1 MKISLTMKNNL
12 KHIILFIPIVAI
24 ITIFALTNARYE
36 IIANLSGN
44 ANFPYTALTLT
55 PSDLNNYVVE
65 AGNEIKIQYE
75 IANSENNNINTNNL
89 QYYIN
94 ITDSN
99 GEALENIDVIIRQT
113 LDDEATFDTAVAM
126 NYEED
131 KGYGPINLKCDG
143 TAENIMYDV
152 FLKCSD
158 EIAPGEYNLKLQVYA
173 ESITNVNFNLEREV
187 NIDLN
192 IVGESNLSPLNSEPV
207 YNTNNITN
215 TDSINMNSN
224 LNRLNIP
231 ENENSE
237 NDNTE
242 EATPVNEIMEEQ
254 NAPEEVEAGSKNEN
268 EENTTTEVENEKG
281 NVLETENVQAE
292 NNIIEEKEEV

>member
-12 KHIILFIPIVAI
+12 IHIILFIPIVAI
-24 ITIFALTNARYE
+24 VTIFALTNARYE

-55 PSDLNNYVVE
+55 PSDSNNYVVE

-75 IANSENNNINTNNL
+75 IANSENNDINTNNL

-99 GEALENIDVIIRQT
+99 GEALENIDVIIRQA

-126 NYEED
+126 NYTEN

-143 TAENIMYDV
+143 TAESIMYDV

-158 EIAPGEYNLKLQVYA
+158 EITHGEYNLKLQVYA
-173 ESITNVNFNLEREV
+173 ESITNVNFNFEREV

-192 IVGESNLSPLNSEPV
+192 VVGESNSSPLNSEPV
-207 YNTNNITN
+207 YNTNNVTN

-237 NDNTE
+237 NDNTG
-242 EATPVNEIMEEQ
+242 EATPVNEILEEQ
-254 NAPEEVEAGSKNEN
+254 NIPEEVEAGSKNEN
-268 EENTTTEVENEKG
+268 NTTEVENGKG

-292 NNIIEEKEEV
+292 NNIMEEKEEV